1 MNWEEYRKS
10 RKFRVELAEIPGLE
24 GFWVD
29 LRKSGTLTPAEM
41 EIVAKVNTGSEFDKD
56 AFKKAF
62 AVLILDW
69 NLTHPDTGKPLPPPN
84 KDSKSLDVI
93 PMDIFNLLSTKIIE
107 DMGVSVPVSGT
118 KGS

>member
-1 MNWEEYRKS
+1 MNWEEYRRS
-10 RKFRVELAEIPGLE
+10 QRFRVDLSEIPGLS
-24 GFWVD
+24 GFWID

-41 EIVAKVNTGSEFDKD
+41 EIVTRVNPGSDFDKE

-69 NLTHPDTGKPLPPPN
+69 NLTHPETGKPLAIPQ

-107 DMGVSVPVSGT
+107 DMGANVQVSGT